1 MARGFQQ
8 SRGAQVRKKE
18 RKDGTAK
25 EKQEAR
31 YEKEV
36 SSRPK
41 LTPKQKAMTAGNNL
55 GFFVG
60 ALVAVGIFL
69 ILRPYLQA
77 AGQSIAPAKVE
88 NTSALRAAEALR
100 EKGAAMP
107 SQDATAPASRSD

>member
-41 LTPKQKAMTAGNNL
+41 LTPKQKAM
-55 GFFVG
+55 
-60 ALVAVGIFL
+60 
-69 ILRPYLQA
+69 
-77 AGQSIAPAKVE
+77 
-88 NTSALRAAEALR
+88 
-100 EKGAAMP
+100 
-107 SQDATAPASRSD
+107 